1 MYTKIKIK
9 TLSMYVY
16 LSVENIMTNFRAIM
30 VYVFHFGLII
40 YRKLIQFDCCNG
52 HLNKDLIDQKHTYV
66 YCLFGTGWMRG
77 FSIKL

>member
-1 MYTKIKIK
+1 MY
-9 TLSMYVY
+9 MYVY

-40 YRKLIQFDCCNG
+40 YRKLIQSDCCKG
-52 HLNKDLIDQKHTYV
+52 HLNKALIDQKHAYV

-77 FSIKL
+77 FSFKL